1 MENNQET
8 NTTVELNPK
17 NFFFCKITPKM
28 ETKIFCY
35 LQHLLSFLFFKFVEI
50 FL

>member
-17 NFFFCKITPKM
+17 NFFFVKL
-28 ETKIFCY
+28 
-35 LQHLLSFLFFKFVEI
+35 LQKWKQRFFVTSNI
-50 FL
+50 Y

>member
-8 NTTVELNPK
+8 NTTVELNP
-17 NFFFCKITPKM
+17 NNFFCKTTPKM

-50 FL
+50 FS